1 MKSLKEV
8 LNKFPEGFFSEV
20 KYDGERIQ
28 IHKSESEIKCFSRS
42 LKIMPDWKVNEVK
55 KYLSSATA
63 KAKTIILDGEV
74 LLMDLKT
81 HNVLTYFFKYIL
93 LTLLLNRLISIFL
106 SAIMYF
112 NILILATS
120 IWNVE

>member
-63 KAKTIILDGEV
+63 KVKTIILDGEV

-81 HNVLTYFFKYIL
+81 HNVLTYFFQIYLVDFVIK
-93 LTLLLNRLISIFL
+93 
-106 SAIMYF
+106 
-112 NILILATS
+112 
-120 IWNVE
+120 